1 MSSPRLSPRSSLT
14 SSLGSASISSLNSER
29 SHSSMERTR
38 PGLRRPGTASGAT
51 SSSRIPPKTRPVRSK
66 SPGSVG
72 RSKSPVAT
80 SRKTTLAQTLSKESA
95 PKSKS
100 LTRTGGRAVAASLKN
115 GGTNQTDQGHTG
127 ARKASLTVSRRD
139 KPPAHPKLSTTNTTS
154 ISPAASQGRVRG
166 IRTATAAKVQPL
178 KIPPALKRCL
188 HHYM

>member
-1 MSSPRLSPRSSLT
+1 MD
-14 SSLGSASISSLNSER
+14 
-29 SHSSMERTR
+29 RTK
-38 PGLRRPGTASGAT
+38 PALRKPGTASGTT
-51 SSSRIPPKTRPVRSK
+51 SSSRIPPKTRPVRTK

-80 SRKTTLAQTLSKESA
+80 SRRTFLAQTLSKESA

-127 ARKASLTVSRRD
+127 ARKTSLTVSRRD
-139 KPPAHPKLSTTNTTS
+139 KPPPHPKISTMNTTS
-154 ISPAASQGRVRG
+154 SSPAASQGRVRG

-178 KIPPALKRCL
+178 KIPPALRRYFL
-188 HHYM
+188 HCTCDLLSSTTHYFP